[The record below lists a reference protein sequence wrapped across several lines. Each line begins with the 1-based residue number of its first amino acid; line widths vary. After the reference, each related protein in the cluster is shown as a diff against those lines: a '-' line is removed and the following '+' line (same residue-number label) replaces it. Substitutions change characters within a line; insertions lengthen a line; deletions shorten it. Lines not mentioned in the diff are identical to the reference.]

1 MDPASIIGVIGSIQ
15 QILQAVYAYGSSVR
29 EAKTEINQLCS
40 ELLALKAAL
49 EHVHLNSNVDQLSA
63 GMENLGLAKEAQEIL
78 STSNFATPEFEQMVL
93 STNHIVNELL
103 SRLQQKSGK
112 FNAAKQRLMWH
123 IVKDDIKRDIDR
135 LNRMKSF
142 FILATTS
149 DNTILCRESYLKICT
164 IDVRLQKQEDR
175 EERKQH
181 AKLQQTVR
189 RWLAP
194 YDPYHFYQD
203 AIENFQEGTGKWFL
217 DDIFKEWLVCL
228 SFWLRF
234 RSSRGCLWTQHGVQ
248 SLISP
253 ESAFLT
259 YSIVSKFLQDAVI

>member
-1 MDPASIIGVIGSIQ
+1 MDPVTIIGLISSVQ

-49 EHVHLNSNVDQLSA
+49 EHVHLNSNVDHLSA

-78 STSNFATPEFEQMVL
+78 STSNFTTPEFEQMIL
-93 STNHIVNELL
+93 STSHIMKELL
-103 SRLQQKSGK
+103 SRLQQKPGK

-149 DNTILCRESYLKICT
+149 DNTILCRESYLKICA
-164 IDVRLQKQEDR
+164 IDVRLQNQEDR
-175 EERKQH
+175 EERKQ
-181 AKLQQTVR
+181 KSELRQIVR

-194 YDPYHFYQD
+194 YDPFHFYQN
-203 AIENFQEGTGKWFL
+203 AIEKFQEGTGGYFL
-217 DDIFKEWLVCL
+217 DNVFQEWLVSMYCSLQFKSFDCCL
-228 SFWLRF
+228 
-234 RSSRGCLWTQHGVQ
+234 
-248 SLISP
+248 
-253 ESAFLT
+253 
-259 YSIVSKFLQDAVI
+259 